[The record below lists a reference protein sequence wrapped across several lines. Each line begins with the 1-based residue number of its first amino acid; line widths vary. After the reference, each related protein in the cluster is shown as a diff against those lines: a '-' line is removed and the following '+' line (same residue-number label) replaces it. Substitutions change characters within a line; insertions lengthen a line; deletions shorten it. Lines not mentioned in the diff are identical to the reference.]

1 MAKFVERADKRTIDL
16 KKSKR
21 KFKKKEKKSKN
32 SKNTSGNIPRGK
44 PRLVDSRLYASS
56 ASRINERGERTLT
69 NLRDDAEESE
79 KDVGANAE
87 DMRRGESLKYICACE
102 VRAKERV

>member
-1 MAKFVERADKRTIDL
+1 M
-16 KKSKR
+16 
-21 KFKKKEKKSKN
+21 
-32 SKNTSGNIPRGK
+32 
-44 PRLVDSRLYASS
+44 DSRLYASS

-87 DMRRGESLKYICACE
+87 DMRRGESLKYMRVRGACE
-102 VRAKERV
+102 RTSMREKERDEARKRERKREIINQC